1 MGVNPELQ
9 GRSYPPTEP
18 YVVGREKIREFA
30 VAVQATHP
38 AHHEVSAAQEL
49 GYADL
54 VAPPT
59 FLVILAQRA
68 EAAVVADPEA
78 GIDFSRVVHADERFT
93 HHRAVV
99 AGDELIGTASVESV
113 KTLGG
118 HTMVTTATE
127 ITTTGG
133 ESVSTVRSTLL
144 VRGEEAA

>member
-1 MGVNPELQ
+1 MGVNPDLQ
-9 GRSYPPTEP
+9 GRTYPPTEP

-30 VAVQATHP
+30 AAVQATHP
-38 AHHEVSAAQEL
+38 AHTDLAAARGL

-59 FLVILAQRA
+59 FLVTLAQRA
-68 EAAVVADPEA
+68 EAAVVADPDA

-93 HHRAVV
+93 HRRPAV
-99 AGDELIGTASVESV
+99 AGDELIGATTVESV

-133 ESVSTVRSTLL
+133 EAVSTVRSTLL
-144 VRGEEAA
+144 VRGEEA

>member
-1 MGVNPELQ
+1 VGVNPDVQ
-9 GRSYPPTEP
+9 GRSYPSTEP

-30 VAVQATHP
+30 AAVKATHP
-38 AHHEVSAAQEL
+38 SHHDLAAARDL

-59 FLVILAQRA
+59 FLVALAQKA

-93 HHRAVV
+93 HHRPAV
-99 AGDELIGTASVESV
+99 AGDELVGTTSVESV
-113 KTLGG
+113 KSLGG
-118 HTMVTTATE
+118 HTMLTTATE

-133 ESVSTVRSTLL
+133 EPVSTVRSTLL
-144 VRGEEAA
+144 VRGEEA